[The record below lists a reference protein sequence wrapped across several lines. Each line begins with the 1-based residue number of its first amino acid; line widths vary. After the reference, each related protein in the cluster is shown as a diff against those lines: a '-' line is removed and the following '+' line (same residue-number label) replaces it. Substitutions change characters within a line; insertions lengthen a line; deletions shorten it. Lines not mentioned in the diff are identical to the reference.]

1 MVQASS
7 TLLPA
12 LLVGGFALLSHWA
25 RKNKSAEI
33 TLFVVLVFASL
44 IVIGLGAGLVV
55 TSLVQTVPDNLLP
68 QSAFIAIAIAVTL
81 AGLAGLALCT
91 PPLWSIVGRYG
102 RNFWSS
108 PPTFFALW
116 LFVMVLMLAAVGFVT
131 VLFTDVDTL
140 ASGLGG
146 SISPADVAASQ
157 LPMILVAVLGVG
169 LFVRRGPREVI
180 ERLGYGALGVRD
192 LAVCVL
198 FIAGALALS
207 VATDALFAALQ
218 PDLYDRVGELSAQ
231 LFSTQGMSLPSVVL
245 FGLAIGLGAALGEES
260 LFRGAVQP
268 VFGILPTS
276 LLFASLHAQY
286 GPSVALGY
294 VLLLSVGLG
303 LLRKRIN
310 TSAAFVSHAGYNFAT
325 VMLGYLLGG

>member
-12 LLVGGFALLSHWA
+12 LFVGAFALLSHWA
-25 RKNKSAEI
+25 RKNKYAEI
-33 TLFVVLVFASL
+33 TLFTVLVGTSL
-44 IVIGLGAGLVV
+44 IVIGLGALLIVAGFVQPVPGDFIPKAAVV
-55 TSLVQTVPDNLLP
+55 AVAV
-68 QSAFIAIAIAVTL
+68 AVTL

-91 PPLWSIVGRYG
+91 PPLWSIVGRSG
-102 RNFWSS
+102 RSFWSN

-116 LFVMVLMLAAVGFVT
+116 LLVMVLMLAAVGFVT
-131 VLFTDVDTL
+131 VLSTDVDTL
-140 ASGLGG
+140 TSSLGG
-146 SISPADVAASQ
+146 SISPSDVAASQ
-157 LPMILVAVLGVG
+157 LPMIIVAITGVG
-169 LFVRRGPREVI
+169 LFVRRSPREVV
-180 ERLGYGALGVRD
+180 ERLGYGALSARD
-192 LAVCVL
+192 LAVCAL

-207 VATDALFAALQ
+207 VATDALFAAVQ

-245 FGLAIGLGAALGEES
+245 FGLALGLGAALGEES

-268 VFGILPTS
+268 VLGILPTS
-276 LLFASLHAQY
+276 LLFASLHVQY
-286 GPSVALGY
+286 GPSVSLGY

-303 LLRKRIN
+303 LLRKKIN

>member
-12 LLVGGFALLSHWA
+12 LLVGAFALLSHWA
-25 RKNKSAEI
+25 RKNKPAEI

-44 IVIGLGAGLVV
+44 LVIALGALLIVAGF
-55 TSLVQTVPDNLLP
+55 VQTVPGAIIS
-68 QSAFIAIAIAVTL
+68 QSAFLFVAISVTL
-81 AGLAGLALCT
+81 AGLVGLTLCT
-91 PPLWSIVGRYG
+91 PPLWSIVGRSG
-102 RNFWSS
+102 RSFWSN

-116 LFVMVLMLAAVGFVT
+116 LFVMVLMLAVVGFVT
-131 VLFTDVDTL
+131 VLNTEAAAL
-140 ASGLGG
+140 ASSLGG
-146 SISPADVAASQ
+146 GVSPADVAAGQ
-157 LPMILVAVLGVG
+157 LPMLLVAVLGVG
-169 LFVRRGPREVI
+169 LFVRRSPREVV
-180 ERLGYGALGVRD
+180 ERLGYGALSARD
-192 LAVCVL
+192 LAVCAL
-198 FIAGALALS
+198 FIVGALALS

-245 FGLAIGLGAALGEES
+245 LGLAIGLGAALGEES

-268 VFGILPTS
+268 VLGLLPTS
-276 LLFASLHAQY
+276 LLFASLHVQY
-286 GPSVALGY
+286 GPSVSLGY

-303 LLRKRIN
+303 VLRKRIN

-325 VMLGYLLGG
+325 VVLGYLLGG

>member
-12 LLVGGFALLSHWA
+12 LLVGVFALLSHWA

-44 IVIGLGAGLVV
+44 LVVALGALLIVAGF
-55 TSLVQTVPDNLLP
+55 VQTVPGNLLP
-68 QSAFIAIAIAVTL
+68 QSAFIAIAVAVTF

-91 PPLWSIVGRYG
+91 PPLWSIVGRSG
-102 RNFWSS
+102 RNFWSN

-116 LFVMVLMLAAVGFVT
+116 LLVMVLMLAAVGFVT
-131 VLFTDVDTL
+131 VLSTDVDTL
-140 ASGLGG
+140 ASSLGG
-146 SISPADVAASQ
+146 GISPSDVAASQ
-157 LPMILVAVLGVG
+157 LPMIIVAVLGVG
-169 LFVRRGPREVI
+169 LFVRRSPREVV
-180 ERLGYGALGVRD
+180 ERLGYGALSARD
-192 LAVCVL
+192 LAVCAL

-207 VATDALFAALQ
+207 VVTDALFAAVQ

-231 LFSTQGMSLPSVVL
+231 LFTTQGMSLPSVVL
-245 FGLAIGLGAALGEES
+245 FGLALGLGAALGEES

-276 LLFASLHAQY
+276 LLFASLHVQY
-286 GPSVALGY
+286 GPSVSLGY